1 VVLPCWLCASPAKPF
16 GQSVIPHS
24 LRPAGMRTLFIYPE
38 FPKTFWSYE
47 KILELVN
54 RKVLL
59 PPLGLVTVAALLPQT
74 WEMKL
79 VDRNVSEV
87 QEADWAWAELVII
100 SAMIVQKADMAA
112 QIAEAKRRGIP
123 VAVGGPFASS
133 TPDAPEL
140 ALADFKIL
148 DEGEIT
154 LPLFIEA
161 IERGER
167 QGRFSSNGVKPDV
180 TGTPIPRFDLLELD
194 AYDSMSVQFS
204 RGCPFQ
210 CEFCDIIVLYG
221 RKPRTK
227 SPEQLV
233 AELQAL
239 YDLGWRRAIFLVD
252 DNFIGNKRNAKLLLP
267 AVKEWQIE
275 RGFPFTFTT
284 EASVDLAADDEMM
297 EMMAEARF
305 EAVFLGIE
313 TPDEASLSLT
323 GKHQNTRSSLEDSV
337 DRITSYGIR
346 VMAGF
351 IIGFDGEKT
360 GAGDRI
366 VRFVSRT
373 GIPAAMMGMLQALP
387 NTGLW
392 HRLEKEGRLIEE
404 KADAKGVNQTNLLNF
419 LPTRP
424 IRDIANEYVD
434 AFCQLYEPNAYID
447 RVTHYYLKMG
457 EPRWKTFYKAE
468 NSDKSVL
475 PGWRDLRALS
485 IVVWRQGL
493 QRDTRFRFWK
503 SLATVARRNPKCLEQ
518 FLITLAHN
526 EHFQEYRGVVTK
538 EIQEQLASLPP
549 EPPSTPTMAPREL
562 QPA

>member
-1 VVLPCWLCASPAKPF
+1 
-16 GQSVIPHS
+16 
-24 LRPAGMRTLFIYPE
+24 MRTLFVYPE

-59 PPLGLVTVAALLPQT
+59 PPLGLVTVAALLPQQ
-74 WEMKL
+74 WQMKL
-79 VDRNVSEV
+79 VDRNVREV
-87 QEADWAWAELVII
+87 TEEEWNWAELVVI
-100 SAMIVQKADMAA
+100 SGMIVQKSDMAV
-112 QIAEAKRRGIP
+112 QIAKAKERGLP

-140 ALADFKIL
+140 NLADFKVL

-154 LPLFIEA
+154 LPMFIEA
-161 IERGER
+161 IERGDTN
-167 QGRFSSNGVKPDV
+167 GRFSSNGEKPDV
-180 TGTPIPRFDLLELD
+180 TSTPVPRFDLLELD

-227 SPEQLV
+227 NPEQLI

-239 YDLGWRRAIFLVD
+239 YDLGWRRSIFLVD

-267 AVKEWQIE
+267 AMREWLSE
-275 RGFPFTFTT
+275 RGYPFSFAT
-284 EASVDLAADDEMM
+284 EASVDLAADE
-297 EMMAEARF
+297 ELLQLMAECRF
-305 EAVFLGIE
+305 ESVFLGIE
-313 TPDEASLSLT
+313 TPDEASLSVA
-323 GKHQNTRSSLEDSV
+323 GKHQNTRSSLEEAV

-351 IIGFDGEKT
+351 IIGFDGEQA

-366 VRFVSRT
+366 VRFVSLT

-392 HRLEKEGRLIEE
+392 HRLEKEGRLIQE

-419 LPTRP
+419 VPTRP
-424 IRDIANEYVD
+424 IREIANEYVQ

-457 EPRWKTFYKAE
+457 KPRWHAFYKAE
-468 NSDKSVL
+468 KSDQSSL
-475 PGWRDLRALS
+475 PSLTDIRALS
-485 IVVWRQGL
+485 IVVWRQGFK
-493 QRDTRFRFWK
+493 RNTRFRFWK
-503 SLATVARRNPKCLEQ
+503 SLAIIAMRNPKLLEQ
-518 FLITLAHN
+518 FLVVLAHN

-538 EIQEQLASLPP
+538 EIQDQMAALPL
-549 EPPSTPTMAPREL
+549 EPAVSATETNSESNREL
-562 QPA
+562 QTV

>member
-1 VVLPCWLCASPAKPF
+1 
-16 GQSVIPHS
+16 
-24 LRPAGMRTLFIYPE
+24 MRTLFVYPE

-59 PPLGLVTVAALLPQT
+59 PPLGLVTVAALLPQQ
-74 WEMKL
+74 WQMKL
-79 VDRNVSEV
+79 VDRNVREV
-87 QEADWAWAELVII
+87 TEEEWNWAELVVI
-100 SAMIVQKADMAA
+100 SGMIVQKSDMAV
-112 QIAEAKRRGIP
+112 QIAKAKERGLP

-140 ALADFKIL
+140 NLADFKVL

-154 LPLFIEA
+154 LPMFIEA
-161 IERGER
+161 IERGDTN
-167 QGRFSSNGVKPDV
+167 GRFSSNGEKPDV
-180 TGTPIPRFDLLELD
+180 TSTPVPRFDLLELD

-227 SPEQLV
+227 NPEQLI

-239 YDLGWRRAIFLVD
+239 YDLGWRRSIFLVD

-267 AVKEWQIE
+267 AMREWLSE
-275 RGFPFTFTT
+275 RGYPFSFAT
-284 EASVDLAADDEMM
+284 EASVDLAADE
-297 EMMAEARF
+297 ELLQLMAECRF
-305 EAVFLGIE
+305 ESVFLGIE
-313 TPDEASLSLT
+313 TPDEASLSVA
-323 GKHQNTRSSLEDSV
+323 GKHQNTRSSLEEAV

-351 IIGFDGEKT
+351 IIGFDGEQA

-366 VRFVSRT
+366 VRFVSLT

-392 HRLEKEGRLIEE
+392 HRLEKEGRLIQE

-419 LPTRP
+419 VPTRP
-424 IRDIANEYVD
+424 IREIANEYVQ

-457 EPRWKTFYKAE
+457 KPRWHAFYNAE
-468 NSDKSVL
+468 KSDQSSL
-475 PGWRDLRALS
+475 PSLTDIRALS
-485 IVVWRQGL
+485 IVVWRQGFK
-493 QRDTRFRFWK
+493 RNTRFRFWK
-503 SLATVARRNPKCLEQ
+503 SLAIIAMRNPKLLEQ
-518 FLITLAHN
+518 FLVVLAHN

-538 EIQEQLASLPP
+538 EIQDQMASLPL
-549 EPPSTPTMAPREL
+549 EPAVSATEANSETNREL
-562 QPA
+562 QTV